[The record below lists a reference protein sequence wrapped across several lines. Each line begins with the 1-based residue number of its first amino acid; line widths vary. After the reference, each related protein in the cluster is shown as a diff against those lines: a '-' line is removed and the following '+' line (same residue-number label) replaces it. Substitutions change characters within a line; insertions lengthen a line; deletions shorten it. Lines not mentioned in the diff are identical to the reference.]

1 MGRRL
6 SWHYFGFCDP
16 LLSAWALLRKTIRKV
31 IVWLLLLLLVIICRY
46 VYLSAPILT
55 GYGAKNLCSAVFLQH
70 RQAVEVIKN
79 DLSDFPFSLVSYTLN
94 ERDSSATATL
104 WGFARQKAI
113 FRRNAGAAL
122 VNGYSE
128 ADIRKQKITVP
139 PPPFTDTDTVAWPYG
154 DKLPDTLPSA
164 IDTAL
169 LRQAFSKQFT
179 PDDQTRALLVV
190 YNGQIVAEKYAV
202 GVNMY
207 TPLQGW
213 SISKSITAALTGILV
228 KQGKLDLNA
237 SKLLPQWLHTDKA
250 VITLREL
257 LQQTSGIRYR
267 EQYLAPSEAT
277 TMLFKKGDM
286 SGYIAGLPIKYT
298 PGTVFNYSSGNA
310 NLVSRIIRNAL
321 APEDYYAFPYTSL
334 LYPLGM
340 YHTFL
345 ETDAGGT
352 YVGSSYTYATARDF
366 ARFGLLYYQNGCWN
380 GKQLLPDHWTQASV
394 QPSGADPLRHYG
406 YFFWLNG
413 WDKDHPGQRWFPDVP
428 PDMFFASGYLGQGIY
443 IIPSKKL
450 VVVRLGQR
458 NVDVNR
464 LLKDI
469 ITAVSPKAGKSV
481 L

>member
-6 SWHYFGFCDP
+6 PWNCFSFCDP
-16 LLSAWALLRKTIRKV
+16 LLSAGALLRKTIRQA

-70 RQAVEVIKN
+70 RQAAEVIKN
-79 DLSDFPFSLVSYTLN
+79 DLSDFPFSLVTYALN
-94 ERDSSATATL
+94 ETDSSATASL
-104 WGFARQKAI
+104 WGFAGQKAI

-122 VNGYSE
+122 VNDYSE
-128 ADIRKQKITVP
+128 ADIRKQKIALSLP
-139 PPPFTDTDTVAWPYG
+139 PSINTDTLAWPYG

-164 IDTAL
+164 IDTTL
-169 LRQAFSKQFT
+169 LQQAFNKQFSK
-179 PDDQTRALLVV
+179 DNQTRALLVV
-190 YNGQIVAEKYAV
+190 YDGQIVAEQYAP
-202 GVNMY
+202 GFDMY

-237 SKLLPQWLHTDKA
+237 SGLLPQWQHSDKA
-250 VITLREL
+250 DITLREL

-267 EQYLAPSEAT
+267 EDYSGPSEAT

-286 SGYIAGLPIKYT
+286 SGYIAGLPMEYT

-310 NLVSRIIRNAL
+310 NLLSRIIRNTI

-345 ETDAGGT
+345 ETDAGGM

-366 ARFGLLYYQNGCWN
+366 ARFGLLYYQNGYWN
-380 GKQLLPDHWTQASV
+380 GKELLPDHWVQASV
-394 QPSGADPLRHYG
+394 QPSRADPLQHYG

-413 WDKDHPGQRWFPDVP
+413 WDKDHPDQRWFRDVP

-458 NVDVNR
+458 NVDENR

-469 ITAVSPKAGKSV
+469 ITAVSHQIK
-481 L
+481 

>member
-6 SWHYFGFCDP
+6 PWNYFGFCDP
-16 LLSAWALLRKTIRKV
+16 LLSAGALLKKTIRKA
-31 IVWLLLLLLVIICRY
+31 IVWPLLLLLVIICRY
-46 VYLSAPILT
+46 FYLSASILT

-70 RQAVEVIKN
+70 RQAAEVIKN
-79 DLSDFPFSLVSYTLN
+79 DLSGFPYALVSYALN
-94 ERDSSATATL
+94 KTDSSATATL

-122 VNGYSE
+122 VNDYNE
-128 ADIRKQKITVP
+128 ADIRKQKINLP
-139 PPPFTDTDTVAWPYG
+139 LPSFTDTDTLAWPYG
-154 DKLPDTLPSA
+154 DKLPDALPSA
-164 IDTAL
+164 IDTTL
-169 LRQAFSKQFT
+169 LQQAFNKQFSK
-179 PDDQTRALLVV
+179 DNQTRALLVV
-190 YNGQIVAEKYAV
+190 YDGQVVAEKYAP
-202 GVNMY
+202 GLNMY

-213 SISKSITAALTGILV
+213 SVSKSITAALTGILV
-228 KQGKLDLNA
+228 EQGKLDINA
-237 SKLLPQWLHTDKA
+237 SGLLPQWQHTNKA
-250 VITLREL
+250 GITLREL
-257 LQQTSGIRYR
+257 LHQTSGIRYR
-267 EQYLAPSEAT
+267 EEYLGPSEAT

-286 SGYIAGLPIKYT
+286 SGYIAALPMEYM

-310 NLVSRIIRNAL
+310 NLVSHIIRHAV

-380 GKQLLPDHWTQASV
+380 GKQLLPDHWVQASV
-394 QPSGADPLRHYG
+394 QPFRADPLQHYG

-413 WDKDHPGQRWFPDVP
+413 RDKDHPDQRWFPDVP
-428 PDMFFASGYLGQGIY
+428 SDMFFASGYLGQGIY

-458 NVDVNR
+458 NVDANQ

-469 ITAVSPKAGKSV
+469 IMAVSSKGGKSV
-481 L
+481 

>member
-1 MGRRL
+1 M
-6 SWHYFGFCDP
+6 
-16 LLSAWALLRKTIRKV
+16 LRKTIRKA

-70 RQAVEVIKN
+70 RQAAEVIKN
-79 DLSDFPFSLVSYTLN
+79 DLSDFPFSLVTYALN
-94 ERDSSATATL
+94 ETDSSATASL
-104 WGFARQKAI
+104 WGFAGQKAI

-122 VNGYSE
+122 VNDYSE
-128 ADIRKQKITVP
+128 ADIRKQKIALSLP
-139 PPPFTDTDTVAWPYG
+139 PSINTDTLAWPYG

-164 IDTAL
+164 IDTTL
-169 LRQAFSKQFT
+169 LQQAFNKQFSK
-179 PDDQTRALLVV
+179 DNQTRALLVV
-190 YNGQIVAEKYAV
+190 YDGQIVAEQYAP
-202 GVNMY
+202 GFDMY

-237 SKLLPQWLHTDKA
+237 SGLLPQWQHSDKA
-250 VITLREL
+250 DITLREL

-267 EQYLAPSEAT
+267 EDYSGPSEAT

-286 SGYIAGLPIKYT
+286 SGYIAGLPMEYT

-310 NLVSRIIRNAL
+310 NLLSRIIRNTI

-345 ETDAGGT
+345 ETDAGGM

-366 ARFGLLYYQNGCWN
+366 ARFGLLYYQNGYWN
-380 GKQLLPDHWTQASV
+380 GKELLPDHWVQASV
-394 QPSGADPLRHYG
+394 QPSRADPLQHYG

-413 WDKDHPGQRWFPDVP
+413 WDKDHPDQRWFRDVP

-458 NVDVNR
+458 NVDENR

-469 ITAVSPKAGKSV
+469 ITAVSHQIK
-481 L
+481 

>member
-6 SWHYFGFCDP
+6 PRNCFSFRDP
-16 LLSAWALLRKTIRKV
+16 LLSAGALLRKTIRKA
-31 IVWLLLLLLVIICRY
+31 IVWLLLLLLVITCRY

-70 RQAVEVIKN
+70 RQAAEVIKN
-79 DLSDFPFSLVSYTLN
+79 DLSDFPFSLVTYALN
-94 ERDSSATATL
+94 ETDSSATATL
-104 WGFARQKAI
+104 WGFAGQKAI
-113 FRRNAGAAL
+113 FRKNAGAAL
-122 VNGYSE
+122 VNDYSE
-128 ADIRKQKITVP
+128 ADIRKQKITLP
-139 PPPFTDTDTVAWPYG
+139 PPPSIDTDTLAWPYG

-179 PDDQTRALLVV
+179 PDSQTRALLVV
-190 YNGQIVAEKYAV
+190 YDGQIVAEQYAP
-202 GVNMY
+202 GFNMH
-207 TPLQGW
+207 TPLLGW
-213 SISKSITAALTGILV
+213 SVSKSITATLTGILV

-237 SKLLPQWLHTDKA
+237 SGLLPQWQHTDKA
-250 VITLREL
+250 AITLTEL

-267 EQYLAPSEAT
+267 EEYLGPSEAT

-286 SGYIAGLPIKYT
+286 SGYIAGLPVKYT
-298 PGTVFNYSSGNA
+298 PGSVFNYSSGNA
-310 NLVSRIIRNAL
+310 NLVSRIIRNTI

-352 YVGSSYTYATARDF
+352 YVGSSYTYASARDF

-380 GKQLLPDHWTQASV
+380 GEQLLPDHWVQASV
-394 QPSGADPLRHYG
+394 QPSRADPLQHYG

-413 WDKDHPGQRWFPDVP
+413 WDKDHPGQRWFPGVP
-428 PDMFFASGYLGQGIY
+428 PDMFFAAGYLGQGIY

-458 NVDVNR
+458 NIDVNR
-464 LLKDI
+464 LLEDI
-469 ITAVSPKAGKSV
+469 VMAVSHQTK
-481 L
+481 